1 MTVVFVK
8 IKSPHDSTQS
18 VYFENVFANGRM
30 GESRDVFRLLVG
42 KPEGKKQLGRPR
54 RRLEEITFRHHAS
67 YIQDRCT
74 ATPQSTFF
82 IYLDNKYI

>member
-42 KPEGKKQLGRPR
+42 KPEGKKPLRRPR
-54 RRLEEITFRHHAS
+54 RRRKGNIKMDLQKNRM
-67 YIQDRCT
+67 
-74 ATPQSTFF
+74 
-82 IYLDNKYI
+82 